1 MNKNTGPATLPSGAA
16 WRKLATCATSIPERK
31 QGLAMIEQSLAAAA
45 PIGVAVAA
53 TAIIGPKLPPFQG
66 D

>member
-1 MNKNTGPATLPSGAA
+1 VNKKTEPAISQ
-16 WRKLATCATSIPERK
+16 KQ
-31 QGLAMIEQSLAAAA
+31 QGLAMIEQSLAAA
-45 PIGVAVAA
+45 PIGFAVAA

>member
-1 MNKNTGPATLPSGAA
+1 VNKKTEPATLRSGGA
-16 WRKLATCATSIPERK
+16 WRKLATCAPSIPER
-31 QGLAMIEQSLAAAA
+31 QQEAAMIELLLAAA
-45 PIGVAVAA
+45 PIGVAVAT

>member
-1 MNKNTGPATLPSGAA
+1 MNKKTEPATLRSSGA
-16 WRKLATCATSIPERK
+16 WRKLATCAPAIPDRQ
-31 QGLAMIEQSLAAAA
+31 QGAAIVELPLAAA
-45 PIGVAVAA
+45 PIGVAVPT